1 MGAHAC
7 ALGFGY
13 LMEVVLTMFNPL
25 TFFVRGALALAFVG
39 GACCVFAQAL
49 PIPVAGTRTPWVL
62 LLSAK
67 QQASLGVQ
75 VASVQAST
83 SGQLLVSATVVT
95 PPGQA
100 FTVSAPYAGQVSR
113 LLVGVGDSVKAGAA
127 LAQFTSPVLGDARRL
142 LNDAALDYKNAS
154 AAAQRDQAM
163 FDEGIIPAVRLQ
175 LSRSKQEAAQAQLQ
189 AREAE
194 LSAAGMRFDA
204 HSGYATGTLKA
215 PLSGT
220 VLEAFAAVG
229 QRVEAGAV
237 LFKLADASQ
246 LQLDVQLSSDK
257 ATQLQVG
264 DEVSIPSRNATAK
277 VMGVSRALDASQSAH
292 ARAAVTRRGSL
303 QVGEFVSATVHAKGK
318 LSTAKPDTQ
327 WLVPAR
333 AVTQWRGQPWIFVAN
348 DKGFEAQAVSVVSSS
363 DEASLIDVAL
373 PAGSKV
379 AITGIAS
386 LRALLQKD
394 E

>member
-1 MGAHAC
+1 MLNFFKCLFRRALLWAISVSAC
-7 ALGFGY
+7 A
-13 LMEVVLTMFNPL
+13 
-25 TFFVRGALALAFVG
+25 
-39 GACCVFAQAL
+39 VFAQ
-49 PIPVAGTRTPWVL
+49 VTPAQSAASAAL
-62 LLSAK
+62 LLPLNLK

-83 SGQLLVSATVVT
+83 GGQLLASATVVM
-95 PPGQA
+95 PPGKE

-113 LLVGVGDSVKAGAA
+113 LLVGVGDTVKAGAA
-127 LAQFTSPVLGDARRL
+127 LAHFTSPMLGDARRL
-142 LNDAALDYKNAS
+142 LNEASLDYKNAS

-175 LSRSKQEAAQAQLQ
+175 LSRSKQEAAQAQLH

-194 LSAAGMRFDA
+194 LVAAGMRFDA
-204 HSGYATGTLKA
+204 NTGYATGTLKA

-220 VLEAFAAVG
+220 VSEAFVAVG
-229 QRVEAGAV
+229 QRVEAGAL
-237 LFKLADASQ
+237 LFKLADSSQ

-257 ATQLQVG
+257 AAQLQVG
-264 DEVSIPSRNATAK
+264 DEVSIASRHAK
-277 VMGVSRALDASQSAH
+277 AKIIGVSRAVDASQSAR
-292 ARAAVTRRGSL
+292 ARATVTSRGSL
-303 QVGEFVSATVHAKGK
+303 QAGELVSVTVHAKGK
-318 LSTAKPDTQ
+318 ASAAKPETQ

-333 AVTQWRGQPWIFVAN
+333 AVTQWRGKPWLFVAN
-348 DKGFEAQAVSVVSSS
+348 DKGFEAQTVTVLSST
-363 DEASLIDVAL
+363 DDLSLIVAAL

-379 AITGIAS
+379 AVTGIAS

>member
-1 MGAHAC
+1 MFTSFKFFLRGAC
-7 ALGFGY
+7 AWALFA
-13 LMEVVLTMFNPL
+13 LVFS
-25 TFFVRGALALAFVG
+25 ALAQVA
-39 GACCVFAQAL
+39 
-49 PIPVAGTRTPWVL
+49 PVQSTVSAPL
-62 LLSAK
+62 LLLLNAK

-75 VASVQAST
+75 VAAVQAST
-83 SGQLLVSATVVT
+83 GGQLLASATVVM
-95 PPGQA
+95 PPGKE

-127 LAQFTSPVLGDARRL
+127 LAHFTSPMLGDARRL
-142 LNDAALDYKNAS
+142 LNEASLDYKNAS

-175 LSRSKQEAAQAQLQ
+175 LSRSKQEAAQAQLH

-194 LSAAGMRFDA
+194 LLAAGMRFDA
-204 HSGYATGTLKA
+204 NTGYATGTLKA

-220 VLEAFAAVG
+220 VSEAFAAVG
-229 QRVEAGAV
+229 QRVEAGAM
-237 LFKLADASQ
+237 LFKLADSSQ

-257 ATQLQVG
+257 AAQLQVG
-264 DEVSIPSRNATAK
+264 DEVSIASRNAKAK
-277 VMGVSRALDASQSAH
+277 IIGVSRVVDASQSAR
-292 ARAAVTRRGSL
+292 ARAIVTSRGSL
-303 QVGEFVSATVHAKGK
+303 QAGELVSVTVHAKGK
-318 LSTAKPDTQ
+318 AGATKPDTQ

-333 AVTQWRGQPWIFVAN
+333 AVTQWRGKPWVFVAN
-348 DKGFEAQAVSVVSSS
+348 DKGFEAQAVNVISST
-363 DEASLIDVAL
+363 DDLSLVEVAL

-379 AITGIAS
+379 AVTGIAS

>member
-1 MGAHAC
+1 M
-7 ALGFGY
+7 FTSFQF
-13 LMEVVLTMFNPL
+13 LM
-25 TFFVRGALALAFVG
+25 RGALACALSVFVT
-39 GACCVFAQAL
+39 GAFAQVVPATSAANA
-49 PIPVAGTRTPWVL
+49 PL
-62 LLSAK
+62 LLPLNAK

-75 VASVQAST
+75 VVAVQAST
-83 SGQLLVSATVVT
+83 GGQLLASATVVM
-95 PPGQA
+95 PPGKE

-113 LLVGVGDSVKAGAA
+113 LLVGVGDTVKAGAA
-127 LAQFTSPVLGDARRL
+127 LAHFTSPMLGDARRL
-142 LNDAALDYKNAS
+142 LNEASLDDKNAS

-175 LSRSKQEAAQAQLQ
+175 LSRSKQEAAQAQLH

-204 HSGYATGTLKA
+204 NTGYATGTLKA

-220 VLEAFAAVG
+220 VSEAFVAVG
-229 QRVEAGAV
+229 QRVDAGAM
-237 LFKLADASQ
+237 LFKLADSSQ

-257 ATQLQVG
+257 AAQLQVG
-264 DEVSIPSRNATAK
+264 DEVSIASRHAK
-277 VMGVSRALDASQSAH
+277 AKIIGVSRAVDASQSAR
-292 ARAAVTRRGSL
+292 ARATVTSRGSL
-303 QVGEFVSATVHAKGK
+303 QAGELVSVTVHAKGK
-318 LSTAKPDTQ
+318 ASAAKPDTQ

-333 AVTQWRGQPWIFVAN
+333 AVTQWRGKPWLFVVN
-348 DKGFEAQAVSVVSSS
+348 DKGFEAQTVTVLSSTDDLS
-363 DEASLIDVAL
+363 LVEAAL

-379 AITGIAS
+379 AVTGIAS